1 MGCGCGGLNALAVWR
16 CYAAMESF
24 VKFDSFRKLVLHCL
38 ECHER
43 GESGAALELIDG
55 YLSDPRAK
63 EFDAFW
69 SAHHHGQALGWRSLF
84 LEALSP
90 EAAAEAVRDHLEFSR
105 GQMLQWMNGTMELCS
120 RVAIER
126 FQNGDIEA
134 GKALLL
140 EAIRLAGVFGFLSPT
155 TSRAAEE
162 AKKAG
167 VCDRLMG

>member
-1 MGCGCGGLNALAVWR
+1 M
-16 CYAAMESF
+16 
-24 VKFDSFRKLVLHCL
+24 
-38 ECHER
+38 
-43 GESGAALELIDG
+43 
-55 YLSDPRAK
+55 
-63 EFDAFW
+63 
-69 SAHHHGQALGWRSLF
+69 
-84 LEALSP
+84 
-90 EAAAEAVRDHLEFSR
+90 RDQLEFSR
-105 GQMLQWMNGTMELCS
+105 GQMLHWMNGTMELCS